1 MTFGTDEHVVFVCV
15 MYSLRSEILVIKMD
29 VSRTKIHIDTSISM
43 TSISG
48 QREYK
53 IRLHEV
59 ALPLTIEK

>member
-1 MTFGTDEHVVFVCV
+1 MFVCV

-48 QREYK
+48 RREYMY
-53 IRLHEV
+53 IV
-59 ALPLTIEK
+59 SLPGRQSGS